1 MANVL
6 IINWLA
12 SLGRT
17 LLGLLDGF
25 GQFTRFTAATVA
37 WMFRRPRGVGRIRL
51 LLPQLYY
58 VGTRSL
64 PVVMLVGGFV
74 GAVLSVEAFDQ
85 FAALGQEAR
94 LGGVINISVVK
105 QIGPVLAAV
114 MIAGRVG
121 GAVSAEL
128 GTMRVTEQLD
138 ALRVMGADPIAFL
151 VVPRVL
157 ACLIMVPV
165 LTIFSD
171 LLGIFGGYIV
181 TVQAYAV
188 ESEAYWRFS
197 REFVTTYDVVTGLV
211 KSVVFGL
218 AIGLISCYKGFHC
231 AAGAAGVGRATTDS
245 FVASFIAIIIANFFL
260 AMLLNDLGTLFFGQ
274 QETLWGG

>member
-1 MANVL
+1 MIHGLTDV
-6 IINWLA
+6 
-12 SLGRT
+12 GRT
-17 LLGLLDGF
+17 ITSLLEGTGC
-25 GQFTRFTAATVA
+25 FTRFVGATVA
-37 WMFRRPRGVGRIRL
+37 WTFRRSRGVGRLRL

-64 PVVMLVGGFV
+64 PVVMLVGAFV

-138 ALRVMGADPIAFL
+138 ALRVMGADPINYL

-157 ACLIMVPV
+157 ACIIMVPI

-171 LLGIFGGYIV
+171 LLGIFGGYLV

-188 ESEAYWRFS
+188 ESGSYWRFS
-197 REFVTTYDVVTGLV
+197 AEFVGAYDVITGLL

-218 AIGLISCYKGFHC
+218 AIGLISCYKGFNC
-231 AAGAAGVGRATTDS
+231 EPGAAGVGRATTDS
-245 FVASFIAIIIANFFL
+245 FVMSFIAIIVANFFL
-260 AMLLNDLGTLFFGQ
+260 AMLLNDLAGVMFDRQATMFGR
-274 QETLWGG
+274 